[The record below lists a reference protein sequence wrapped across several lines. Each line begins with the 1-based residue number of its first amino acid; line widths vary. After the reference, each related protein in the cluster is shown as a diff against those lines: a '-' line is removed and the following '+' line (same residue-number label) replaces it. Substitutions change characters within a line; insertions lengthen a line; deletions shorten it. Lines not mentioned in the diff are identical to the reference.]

1 MLELSNFR
9 RETNLGAPGAD
20 FSSEGPCH
28 GRKINDA
35 LLRYSNGL
43 DPGGVWLEL
52 ANPLRPDNLQSLEA
66 VRSSP
71 LVEVVESRN
80 LLARCGDD
88 NLSANLEWNTMPLAE
103 LDHPANSLHR
113 QMRLTGARLV
123 VEAAVQDSAV
133 IACLVPARTILLF
146 EKKQVDGRI
155 TLKELVSRRKSN
167 NPSAHDCDFHMSF

>member
-20 FSSEGPCH
+20 FCGQRLCH

-52 ANPLRPDNLQSLEA
+52 ANLFRSNDLQPLEA

-88 NLSANLEWNTMPLAE
+88 NLSANLE
-103 LDHPANSLHR
+103 
-113 QMRLTGARLV
+113 
-123 VEAAVQDSAV
+123 AAWAP
-133 IACLVPARTILLF
+133 ICA
-146 EKKQVDGRI
+146 
-155 TLKELVSRRKSN
+155 SRN
-167 NPSAHDCDFHMSF
+167 AG